1 MTNPA
6 GAPPNV
12 PGRATMHD
20 VAREAGVS
28 AMTVSRALKQPDKVA
43 SATRARIAEAVAR
56 LGYVPDQVAGSLASG
71 ESRLVAALV
80 STLTGSIF
88 ASTIQ
93 GLNQGLRAEGHELLL
108 GTTDYSKASEEALL
122 RATLSRRPDGLVLT
136 SGVHTPATRELLCQL
151 HVPVVEVWDL
161 PERPIDTAVGFSN
174 EAAGRA
180 MTAFLAELGYRRIGF
195 VGAFGAEDHRGQAR
209 RVGYRAQLRDSG
221 LGPFREVDDRRLH
234 HSSDWPAGGMIE
246 CGARSL
252 AALLQAHPDC
262 DAVFC
267 ASDAAALGAL
277 MEARRQGLE
286 VPARLAI
293 AGLGDFEYAGD
304 HGLGLTTLAIPG
316 QQIGLQAARLL
327 LARKRGDVAAG
338 QRLDLGFTPI
348 RRATA

>member
-1 MTNPA
+1 MSNPLA
-6 GAPPNV
+6 AATLL

-28 AMTVSRALKQPDKVA
+28 AMTVSRALNQPDKVA
-43 SATRARIAEAVAR
+43 ASTKQRIAEAVAR

-93 GLNQGLRAEGHELLL
+93 GLNDGLRAEGHELLL
-108 GTTDYSKASEEALL
+108 GTTDYSKDSEEALL
-122 RATLSRRPDGLVLT
+122 RATLSRRPDGVVLT
-136 SGVHTPATRELLCQL
+136 SGVHTEATRDLLAQL

-174 EAAGRA
+174 LAAGRA
-180 MTAFLAELGYRRIGF
+180 MTSFLGELDYKRIGF
-195 VGAFGAEDHRGQAR
+195 IGAFGANDHRGRER
-209 RVGYRAQLRDSG
+209 REGYRAQLQESG
-221 LGPFREVDDRRLH
+221 QGPAREVRDGAMGQGD
-234 HSSDWPAGGMIE
+234 DWPSGSMIE
-246 CGARSL
+246 CGAR
-252 AALLQAHPDC
+252 ALTFLLEAHPDC

-267 ASDAAALGAL
+267 GSDAAALGAL
-277 MEARRQGLE
+277 MEAGRLGLV
-286 VPARLAI
+286 VPDRLAI
-293 AGLGDFEYAGD
+293 AGLGDFEYAGE

-316 QQIGLQAARLL
+316 EEIGLEAARLL
-327 LARKRGDVAAG
+327 LARKRGEVAPG
-338 QRLDLGFTPI
+338 QRVDLGFTPI